1 MRMRIIGTILLA
13 AGMLPATLS
22 LSADTGQVY
31 INEVM
36 QSAVGGDIDLLMEYP
51 DGWVEL
57 YNSGTAAVSLKGYRI
72 GKKIKFGKCYE
83 LPDVT
88 IPAKG
93 YLVIYCDKADTYA
106 VSEKK
111 DRFGRVTSV
120 EREVHTDFRLTTDA
134 ESGVYLYT
142 PDAVLVD
149 SVHLPVMFKP
159 NVGYG
164 RLSDGDAVWGYEFQ
178 PTKGRANEG
187 GHPLAVL
194 PDPYLSPAGYLG
206 DPDHQAVFVKNMRMN
221 RLKMSNGENVP
232 NNAVVRYTTDG
243 TEPCDTSEIMT
254 SAGVYVDKNTI
265 FKAAIFCDGYLT
277 PDALTAVYLFHPRKL
292 TLPTVSLVYDSLDM
306 FSPEYGIIALN
317 TKETKYNWRRPAN
330 FTYFGTVGLN
340 PRINQICEVRV
351 AGGWTRD
358 NSQKTLIAYAHRRF
372 GSDDYFD
379 QAFWPTTRPE
389 AYRAPSIMLRN
400 SGNDFGNSFIRDGV
414 AQAIVGMNTDLDW
427 QGYQPAIYYI
437 NGKYDG
443 LINIRER
450 SNEDN
455 VWTHYNGLEDIT
467 LIENAQLKEG
477 DWQQYQDFVDFYSA
491 EGHTYEE
498 FDSVMDIVEY
508 TNMMICNIFMS
519 NTDFPGNNNTLW
531 RPVAEGG
538 RWRWIIK
545 DVDRAFG
552 IWGHAANEEYL
563 KWVLNLPSNISSGE
577 RANGEYWTRLFRR
590 LMSIERYRDLFLDMF
605 TVYMGDF
612 LTPEYMKKWI
622 TWAHDRV
629 EPEYEFYSRVQRV
642 NGKSSWENEIN
653 RMKNWTDSRWEDM
666 YRQLAEYY
674 SLDKAVPV
682 VVNNNT
688 TDLSFQIIS
697 INGVTLTGG
706 RFNGRLFPDREYI
719 FDGASKYSGFDV
731 IGWEVSTTGVAGT
744 EKKVYMDETLS
755 MTFPTG
761 TKQVTVNAIFGQ
773 SGIENIETVAD
784 VVETFYYNPQG
795 MESPTPFEGLN
806 IVKHILR
813 DGKTVTVKKFIK

>member
-1 MRMRIIGTILLA
+1 
-13 AGMLPATLS
+13 
-22 LSADTGQVY
+22 
-31 INEVM
+31 
-36 QSAVGGDIDLLMEYP
+36 
-51 DGWVEL
+51 
-57 YNSGTAAVSLKGYRI
+57 
-72 GKKIKFGKCYE
+72 
-83 LPDVT
+83 
-88 IPAKG
+88 
-93 YLVIYCDKADTYA
+93 
-106 VSEKK
+106 
-111 DRFGRVTSV
+111 
-120 EREVHTDFRLTTDA
+120 
-134 ESGVYLYT
+134 
-142 PDAVLVD
+142 
-149 SVHLPVMFKP
+149 
-159 NVGYG
+159 
-164 RLSDGDAVWGYEFQ
+164 
-178 PTKGRANEG
+178 
-187 GHPLAVL
+187 
-194 PDPYLSPAGYLG
+194 
-206 DPDHQAVFVKNMRMN
+206 
-221 RLKMSNGENVP
+221 
-232 NNAVVRYTTDG
+232 
-243 TEPCDTSEIMT
+243 
-254 SAGVYVDKNTI
+254 
-265 FKAAIFCDGYLT
+265 
-277 PDALTAVYLFHPRKL
+277 
-292 TLPTVSLVYDSLDM
+292 
-306 FSPEYGIIALN
+306 
-317 TKETKYNWRRPAN
+317 
-330 FTYFGTVGLN
+330 
-340 PRINQICEVRV
+340 
-351 AGGWTRD
+351 
-358 NSQKTLIAYAHRRF
+358 
-372 GSDDYFD
+372 
-379 QAFWPTTRPE
+379 
-389 AYRAPSIMLRN
+389 
-400 SGNDFGNSFIRDGV
+400 
-414 AQAIVGMNTDLDW
+414 
-427 QGYQPAIYYI
+427 
-437 NGKYDG
+437 
-443 LINIRER
+443 
-450 SNEDN
+450 
-455 VWTHYNGLEDIT
+455 
-467 LIENAQLKEG
+467 
-477 DWQQYQDFVDFYSA
+477 
-491 EGHTYEE
+491 
-498 FDSVMDIVEY
+498 MDIVEY

-731 IGWEVSTTGVAGT
+731 IGWEVSTTGAAGT